1 VIGSGNSSLLR
12 PQVVL
17 IASVALV
24 VVILGCANTAYASVK
39 TARNPDPA
47 PSTAPSLVQPDPYTS
62 NSSAPAASRLP
73 ATAVVRVSVSPTAE
87 TTARGAATRRE
98 AAARAANRTAA
109 LEAAKRRKAK
119 ADRLAKLAA
128 SIFAIPD
135 HPAPRVV
142 ALAANPVGTI
152 RRIPVGV
159 ALAVASLVLLSSAL
173 LAGVSRTAIR

>member
-1 VIGSGNSSLLR
+1 
-12 PQVVL
+12 
-17 IASVALV
+17 
-24 VVILGCANTAYASVK
+24 
-39 TARNPDPA
+39 
-47 PSTAPSLVQPDPYTS
+47 
-62 NSSAPAASRLP
+62 
-73 ATAVVRVSVSPTAE
+73 VVRVSVSPTAE

-173 LAGVSRTAIR
+173 LAGVSRAVVR